1 MLVFADLPLITEFF
15 NCPKYNTTV
24 NVVLY
29 RLVIKCRSVISLT
42 TKVWYKICK
51 QLKIARLCQTSTR
64 YATTNKYFV
73 ARYGLPVNFQ
83 AMLLHPNKKN
93 TKKLR
98 DTLQQMYGH
107 LDSSAQQGGHA
118 AQDVSISIRVVPDN
132 VSTIGKLE
140 NTRGTKKIKPRNF
153 LNLLSYFYNGNTC
166 FIVHLF

>member
-1 MLVFADLPLITEFF
+1 MWVFADYPLITEFF
-15 NCPKYNTTV
+15 NCPKYNTTTV
-24 NVVLY
+24 NAVLY
-29 RLVIKCRSVISLT
+29 RSVIKCRSVILSLT
-42 TKVWYKICK
+42 AKVWYKIFK
-51 QLKIARLCQTSTR
+51 QLKIERLCQTSLR
-64 YATTNKYFV
+64 YVTTNKYFV

-132 VSTIGKLE
+132 VTTIGKLE
-140 NTRGTKKIKPRNF
+140 NTKYTIKI
-153 LNLLSYFYNGNTC
+153 
-166 FIVHLF
+166 